1 MTDGRVFT
9 IEDELDVLHDDL
21 GRARRHLD
29 SLERAAAEGRMVNE
43 PEHEA
48 ARRKATE
55 RVAALEREL
64 AEMCAEQIAA
74 AEGFV
79 S

>member
-1 MTDGRVFT
+1 MFT
-9 IEDELDVLHDDL
+9 PEDEIDELHQDI

-29 SLERAAAEGRMVNE
+29 SLDRAASEGRMVNE

-64 AEMCAEQIAA
+64 AEMYAEQIAA